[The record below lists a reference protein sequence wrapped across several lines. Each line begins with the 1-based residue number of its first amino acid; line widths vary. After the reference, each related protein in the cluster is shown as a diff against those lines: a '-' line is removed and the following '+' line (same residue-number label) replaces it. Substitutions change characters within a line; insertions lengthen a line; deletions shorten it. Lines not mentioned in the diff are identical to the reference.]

1 MNLGLLA
8 SSKTTVNATW
18 CNSKVWLMVSAP
30 APSQL
35 PLVTNLTKTVQHKG
49 LFSCTWFTEYE

>member
-35 PLVTNLTKTVQHKG
+35 RLVTNLTKTVQHKG
-49 LFSCTWFTEYE
+49 LFS